1 MMETVNLS
9 NIGIVKSKASSELMA
24 VVGAEVLKIQLD
36 FSKAVAKNQTLAGNI
51 LHEYQLVDCC
61 SALEIKTREMAQMHQ
76 EVYGENYT
84 VGLNAHTN
92 ILEDG
97 KKPNLKLKS
106 AWVNFQ
112 QRGEFNPIHNHTGMY
127 SFVLWY
133 KIPYYSNLEESAGPG
148 RKSKNR
154 LSGKFQFHYT
164 DILGNITGAALPI
177 DKQWEGQILLFPSLL
192 NHSVF
197 PFYSSNDYRI
207 SIAGNLFL
215 VQEDQ

>member
-1 MMETVNLS
+1 METVTLS
-9 NIGIVKSKASSELMA
+9 NIGIIKSQASPELMTI
-24 VVGAEVLKIQLD
+24 VGAEVLKIQSD
-36 FSKAVAKNQTLAGNI
+36 FSKGTPKNKTLAGNI
-51 LHEYQLVDCC
+51 LHEYQLFDCC
-61 SALEIKTREMAQMHQ
+61 SALEIKTREMAMMHQ
-76 EVYGENYT
+76 EAYGENYT

-97 KKPNLKLKS
+97 KKPNLKLTS

-112 QRGEFNPIHNHTGMY
+112 QKGEFNPLHNHTGLY

-133 KIPYYSNLEESAGPG
+133 KIPYYSNIEDSAGPG
-148 RKSKNR
+148 RKSNNK
-154 LSGKFQFHYT
+154 LAGKFQFHYT
-164 DILGNITGAALPI
+164 DILGNITGAVLPI
-177 DKQWEGQILLFPSLL
+177 DNKWEGQILLFPALL
-192 NHSVF
+192 NHQVY

>member
-1 MMETVNLS
+1 METVNLS
-9 NIGIVKSKASSELMA
+9 NIGIVKSQASPELLSI
-24 VVGAEVLKIQLD
+24 VGAEISKIQSD

-51 LHEYQLVDCC
+51 LHEYQLFDCC
-61 SALEIKTREMAQMHQ
+61 SALEIKTREMAMLHQ
-76 EVYGENYT
+76 ETYSDNYT
-84 VGLNAHTN
+84 TGLNAHTN
-92 ILEDG
+92 ILESG
-97 KKPNLKLKS
+97 KIPKLKLKS

-112 QRGEFNPIHNHTGMY
+112 QKGEFNPLHNHTGLY

-133 KIPYYSNLEESAGPG
+133 KIPYYANIEERAGPG
-148 RKSKNR
+148 RKSKNQ

-177 DKQWEGQILLFPSLL
+177 DNKWEGQILLFPSLL
-192 NHSVF
+192 NHSVY

-215 VQEDQ
+215 VQED